1 MSHNPK
7 KRPAETQEEAWVADE
22 DRFVLQQAK
31 KKAALRI
38 KSGRSRPIDLLA
50 VALRT
55 IDPSRN
61 GFDDD
66 DGDDDSLVVNPEA
79 VFEGLGSTQL
89 EELEKEIDTYLALEK
104 NRSNYEYWQT
114 MKVVCKDRRRESQS
128 THAGKSIS
136 SVAKDLDKILGP
148 KTLKELESLEKQ
160 IKQKLRSNEPI
171 DVDYWESLLKRLS
184 VHKARALLR
193 KVSQDVMGART
204 KELFR
209 EQEEAAARLSQ
220 DIMQK
225 ITAAGDSPAK
235 INVANLDPES
245 SLRIAPSDKMLP
257 IIDCRQFEDNIR
269 RDWDR
274 VKKAGFVAGRS
285 ANATSGAKGSSKS
298 QDVGSGSAAYEREV
312 ARGMGEN
319 EEVFAAEEVEAMT
332 RRPPWADQYEP
343 RKPRYFNRVQMG
355 FEWNKYNQTHYDQ
368 DNPPPKVVQGY
379 RFNIFYPDLIDNTK
393 APTYRI
399 ERENGRR
406 KGQTFA
412 PAGEDD
418 TCVIR
423 FIAGAPYQDL
433 AFRIVDREWDY
444 SAKRDRGFKSS
455 FDKGIL
461 QLHFQFKKIFYR
473 K

>member
-1 MSHNPK
+1 MSSNPR

-31 KKAALRI
+31 KKAALRVR
-38 KSGRSRPIDLLA
+38 SGRGRPIDQLA

-61 GFDDD
+61 GFEDDED
-66 DGDDDSLVVNPEA
+66 EHDQALIVNPEA
-79 VFEGLGSTQL
+79 VFEGLGATQL
-89 EELEKEIDTYLALEK
+89 EDLEREIDGYLALERHRG
-104 NRSNYEYWQT
+104 NREYWTT
-114 MKVVCKDRRRESQS
+114 MKVVCQDRRVESA
-128 THAGKSIS
+128 AGGAQRIS
-136 SVAKDLDKILGP
+136 SVAGDLDKILGP
-148 KTLKELESLEKQ
+148 KTLKELQALEKQ
-160 IKQKLRSNEPI
+160 IKTKLRSNESI
-171 DVDYWESLLKRLS
+171 DVDYWESLLKRLA
-184 VHKARALLR
+184 VHKARAQLR
-193 KVSQDVMGART
+193 KVAKDVLGARMN
-204 KELFR
+204 ELR
-209 EQEEAAARLSQ
+209 QEQEQAAARLGE
-220 DIMQK
+220 DIMKQISEAGPSIAK
-225 ITAAGDSPAK
+225 VDVAA
-235 INVANLDPES
+235 LDPES
-245 SLRIAPSDKMLP
+245 SLRIAAADKALLVVRHDEL
-257 IIDCRQFEDNIR
+257 IGEIRQERERIR
-269 RDWDR
+269 
-274 VKKAGFVAGRS
+274 KAGFIAEPSGGAS
-285 ANATSGAKGSSKS
+285 ASGAMALVDK
-298 QDVGSGSAAYEREV
+298 GSGSAAYEREV

-319 EEVFAAEEVEAMT
+319 EEVFAAEEVDAAT
-332 RRPPWADQYEP
+332 RRPAWADQYEP

-379 RFNIFYPDLIDNTK
+379 RFNIFYPDLIDVNK

-406 KGQTFA
+406 KGQTMA
-412 PAGEDD
+412 PAGEND

-423 FIAGAPYQDL
+423 FIAGAPYQEL